1 MSDFIKDFS
10 KKPAFFPQ
18 EISSSFIRF
27 CESLSSSVELKDFL
41 LNLKAQIPKK
51 FGTGELI
58 LFYESEPLGLRRAY
72 VKNFIFYEQSAR
84 NLWPAVKNIR
94 LSSIKENLY
103 LAEEFGRPF
112 FKTLMIPVAFSQSK
126 ALLILELNKERF
138 IKTLFDFFEER
149 KTILEL
155 VFKRVS
161 LNAHFNRVSYL
172 WSQLFSHWWEPLAIL
187 KDSQVLL
194 ENSSFKKHFSFS
206 KNFLKEKRF
215 SGFLEQGE
223 KTYQLHYYPL
233 KKSMGVL
240 YCQDM
245 TKYFALKEQL
255 FQIKK
260 MSLLSNLGQNM
271 AHQLN
276 NPLTGVKAM
285 TQVLRSRPD
294 LEKFKE
300 EFEELEKAIHRSQK
314 IIESFLSFSAQNSQ
328 LKSCN
333 INQILKDTLLLLK
346 KAVRVVRLKTD
357 FCLENLEIKADY
369 ALLQQ
374 AFYNLILNAC
384 EALEED
390 KGNKNPE
397 IQISVYP
404 VSEKEVCLKIKD
416 NGIGIEQ
423 ENLKKIFQ
431 PFWTSKK
438 KGTGFGLGV
447 TKKIVQQF
455 NGKIFISSQ
464 KNQFTCFTLIFP
476 CYSQKDKV
484 SSTFSPEPEK
494 NA

>member
-1 MSDFIKDFS
+1 MSSFIKDFS
-10 KKPAFFPQ
+10 KKPSFFPQ
-18 EISSSFIRF
+18 DISSSFISF
-27 CESLSSSVELKDFL
+27 CENLSSSVELKDFL

-58 LFYESEPLGLRRAY
+58 LFYESESLGLRRAY
-72 VKNFIFYEQSAR
+72 VKNFIFYEQSAS
-84 NLWPAVKNIR
+84 NLWPRVKNIR
-94 LSSIKENLY
+94 LSSMKENLY

-112 FKTLMIPVAFSQSK
+112 FKTLMIPFEFSQSK
-126 ALLILELNKERF
+126 ALLILETHKDQF
-138 IKTLFDFFEER
+138 IKTLVDFFEER
-149 KTILEL
+149 RTILEL

-172 WSQLFSHWWEPLAIL
+172 WSQLFSYWWEPLAIL

-194 ENSSFKKHFSFS
+194 KNDSCKKSLCVS
-206 KNFLKEKRF
+206 KSFLKEKRF
-215 SGFLEQGE
+215 SGFLEQGD
-223 KTYQLHYYPL
+223 KTYQTHYYPL
-233 KKSMGVL
+233 KKSMGLL

-245 TKYFALKEQL
+245 TKYFALKERL
-255 FQIKK
+255 FQSEK

-285 TQVLRSRPD
+285 TQVLRARPD

-314 IIESFLSFSAQNSQ
+314 IIESFLSFSAQSAC

-333 INQILKDTLLLLK
+333 INQILQDTLLLLK
-346 KAVRVVRLKTD
+346 RAVRGIHLKTD
-357 FCLENLEIKADY
+357 FCPQNLAIKADF

-384 EALEED
+384 EALAED
-390 KGNKNPE
+390 KENKNPE
-397 IQISVYP
+397 IQISVYL
-404 VSEKEVCLKIKD
+404 VSETEVCLKIKD
-416 NGIGIEQ
+416 NGVGIEQ

-476 CYSQKDKV
+476 CYLQKDN
-484 SSTFSPEPEK
+484 SAFFPEQQK